1 MIRLYTA
8 LLYLLLP
15 LAGARLWWRGRRQ
28 PGYRHHWRER
38 LGDVPPVDAGGAALT
53 WLHAV
58 SVGEVRAAAPLVR
71 ALLRVHPDRRLL
83 ITTATPTGRATVRQL
98 FGDRVRCAY
107 LPWDLPFAV
116 ERFVAR
122 LRPAC
127 LIVMETELWPNLF
140 HTVRARGVPLYL
152 VNARLSARSFR
163 AYRRARPLLCDT
175 LACVTR
181 IAAQAPTDA
190 ERFLALGARPDR
202 IAVAGNLKFEHA
214 LPGDFASRCASLRE
228 TLGRQAWPWLAGS
241 THPGEE
247 ALLLSAHRRLLEDE
261 PRAVLWLA
269 PRHPERAAGV
279 VAQCERAGF
288 TVARFSRL
296 RAQMSAGSGTDAQVV
311 VVDVLGVLVYL
322 YGMAPVAFIG
332 GSLVARGGHNP
343 LEALQA
349 GCAVLTGRWTDN
361 FAEVYA
367 VLRAA
372 GAVTLVDNEV
382 ALAEGVGELWRDGT
396 RRARQVAAGQ
406 QVIEQRRGALARTLA
421 LIGETPPA
429 RV

>member
-28 PGYRHHWRER
+28 PGYRRHWRER

-98 FGDRVRCAY
+98 FGDRVRCAF

-163 AYRRARPLLCDT
+163 AYRRARPLLRDT

-190 ERFLALGARPDR
+190 ERFRALGARPDR
-202 IAVAGNLKFEHA
+202 VAVAGNLKFEHA

-228 TLGRQAWPWLAGS
+228 TLGRPAWPWLAGS

-269 PRHPERAAGV
+269 PRHPERAADV

-296 RAQMSAGSGTDAQVV
+296 REQRSAGSRTDAQVI

-332 GSLVARGGHNP
+332 GSLAARGGHNP

-406 QVIEQRRGALARTLA
+406 RVIEQRRGALARTLA